1 MKNENS
7 ASTGSA
13 TDSTGSATDS
23 TGSAT
28 GVVFGW

>member
-1 MKNENS
+1 LGVMEKLKGENG
-7 ASTGSA
+7 A
-13 TDSTGSATDS
+13 S